1 MYSKKCNINFQKS
14 SISLYKYGIIKEN
27 EGEKCFKRQYTERL
41 RVVLV
46 SWSICASGDYKLLE
60 NNLKIDN

>member
-27 EGEKCFKRQYTERL
+27 NGEKMLKTAVYQKTKNRFGFLVYLCVNRLCF
-41 RVVLV
+41 
-46 SWSICASGDYKLLE
+46 ALE
-60 NNLKIDN
+60 